1 MKNGNHNE
9 RNIKAIDKAKWDKS
23 DENRT
28 VEFATLSIIQW
39 KSQIKVHAFL
49 FILKI
54 IILAF
59 FLHILKHSSHS
70 SSFAPGNNL
79 DNARH
84 NVRFK
89 TLRLLNENG
98 CTNYPTINYKSVLL
112 ITKEKSGKSHYSG
125 QKTETT
131 KSSIISYKDLDDEMS
146 EVDLSDEGVLL
157 EEMNKIILQ
166 ERLMREK
173 FSKSRRN
180 SPSNEYFTLYF
191 NDENCIHRIM
201 DLSRKSSLY
210 SSKLLRLKYRV
221 LRHIK
226 RFINRMKIF
235 FIMEYRYNRNLL
247 EEFRASNFYYFLVP
261 YVKSHIKI
269 FFSRFSK
276 QNPPTKS
283 KY

>member
-1 MKNGNHNE
+1 MKNENHNE

-28 VEFATLSIIQW
+28 VQFATVRIIQW
-39 KSQIKVHAFL
+39 TSQIKVHTFL

-59 FLHILKHSSHS
+59 FLHILKNSSHS
-70 SSFAPGNNL
+70 SSFTSGNNL

-98 CTNYPTINYKSVLL
+98 CTNYSTINYKSVLL
-112 ITKEKSGKSHYSG
+112 ITKENSGKSHYSG

-173 FSKSRRN
+173 FSKTRRN

-235 FIMEYRYNRNLL
+235 FIMEYKYNCKKTNHC
-247 EEFRASNFYYFLVP
+247 SIYNVP
-261 YVKSHIKI
+261 
-269 FFSRFSK
+269 FFI
-276 QNPPTKS
+276 
-283 KY
+283 